1 LCATDR
7 VSDAYASNIT
17 VLNPRKPTV
26 PSAVKTWWHEQSEE
40 AGPVLRL
47 RRLAAIGREFVR
59 DSLPDRKRQRFG
71 DAGYDWDY
79 RVDTTSANL
88 GWRAR
93 LIGLLNSSY
102 QPIEAEIFREI
113 IHTLAIDFNQYTFID
128 IGSGK
133 GRALLLA
140 SEFPFRRIIG
150 IELLP
155 ELNRIA
161 EENIRRFAN
170 AQGRVL
176 PVETIC
182 GDATEFEFPNEPL
195 IIYFFHPLTEAG
207 FRKVLANL
215 QLSLKRE
222 PRPVQMLYANP
233 VFEMLLA
240 GIAEFKKVT
249 GTHQYAVYET
259 R

>member
-1 LCATDR
+1 
-7 VSDAYASNIT
+7 
-17 VLNPRKPTV
+17 LNPRKPTLV
-26 PSAVKTWWHEQSEE
+26 SAITTWWREQPED
-40 AGPVLRL
+40 AHAALRV

-79 RVDTTSANL
+79 RVDTTSANV

-113 IHTLAIDFNQYTFID
+113 LNSVAIDFSQYTFID

-140 SEFPFRRIIG
+140 SEFPFRRVVG

-155 ELNRIA
+155 ELNHVA
-161 EENIRRFAN
+161 QDNIRKFAN
-170 AQGRVL
+170 AQRRPL
-176 PVETIC
+176 LVEAMC
-182 GDATEFEFPNEPL
+182 GDAAEFEFPDEPL
-195 IIYFFHPLTEAG
+195 VIYFFHPLTEAG
-207 FRKVLANL
+207 FRKVLSNL
-215 QLSLKRE
+215 LSSLMRR
-222 PRPVQMLYANP
+222 PRPVQIVYANP

-240 GIAEFKKVT
+240 GTAEFKKVT
-249 GTHQYAVYET
+249 GTHQYVIYEAM
-259 R
+259 

>member
-1 LCATDR
+1 LK
-7 VSDAYASNIT
+7 
-17 VLNPRKPTV
+17 PRKPTLF
-26 PSAVKTWWHEQSEE
+26 SAITTWWHEQPEE
-40 AGPVLRL
+40 AGRGLRL

-79 RVDTTSANL
+79 RVDTTSANV

-113 IHTLAIDFNQYTFID
+113 ISAFTIAFAQYTFID

-140 SEFPFRRIIG
+140 SEFPFRRIVG

-155 ELNRIA
+155 ELHRIA
-161 EENIRRFAN
+161 EENIRKFAN
-170 AQGRVL
+170 AQGSTL
-176 PVETIC
+176 PLEAIC
-182 GDATEFEFPNEPL
+182 GDATEFEFPDEPL
-195 IIYFFHPLTEAG
+195 LIYFFHPLTEAG
-207 FRKVLANL
+207 FRKVLSNL
-215 QLSLKRE
+215 QLSLKRH
-222 PRPVQMLYANP
+222 PRPIQIVYANP

-240 GIAEFKKVT
+240 GTPEFTKVT
-249 GTHQYAVYET
+249 GTHQYAIYEAL
-259 R
+259 

>member
-1 LCATDR
+1 MDR
-7 VSDAYASNIT
+7 LSGLRFDHT
-17 VLNPRKPTV
+17 HLTPRKPTIL
-26 PSAVKTWWHEQSEE
+26 SAIKVWWREQPEE
-40 AGPVLRL
+40 AHAGVRL
-47 RRLAAIGREFVR
+47 RRLADVAREFVR

-79 RVDTTSANL
+79 RVDTTSANV

-113 IHTLAIDFNQYTFID
+113 LSSVASDFSQYTFID

-140 SEFPFRRIIG
+140 SEFPFQRIVG

-155 ELNRIA
+155 ELNQIA
-161 EENIRRFAN
+161 EENIRKFTKVH
-170 AQGRVL
+170 GRAL
-176 PVETIC
+176 PLETIC
-182 GDATEFEFPNEPL
+182 GDATEFEFPPEPL
-195 IIYFFHPLTEAG
+195 VIYFFHPLTEAG
-207 FRKVLANL
+207 FRKVLWNL
-215 QLSLKRE
+215 RSSLKQH
-222 PRPVQMLYANP
+222 PRPVMIVYANP

-240 GIAEFKKVT
+240 GTPELKKIT
-249 GTHQYAVYET
+249 GTYQYAIYET
-259 R
+259 P

>member
-1 LCATDR
+1 
-7 VSDAYASNIT
+7 
-17 VLNPRKPTV
+17 LNPRRPTV
-26 PSAVKTWWHEQSEE
+26 LSAIRIWWREQPEDAH
-40 AGPVLRL
+40 AGLRL

-59 DSLPDRKRQRFG
+59 DSLPDRQRQRFG

-79 RVDTTSANL
+79 RVDTTSANV

-102 QPIEAEIFREI
+102 QPIEAEIFRQI
-113 IHTLAIDFNQYTFID
+113 ISALAISFSQYTFID

-140 SEFPFRRIIG
+140 SEFPFRRIVG

-161 EENIRRFAN
+161 EENIRKFAN
-170 AQGRVL
+170 AQGRAL
-176 PVETIC
+176 ALEAIC
-182 GDATEFEFPNEPL
+182 GDATEFEFPDEPL
-195 IIYFFHPLTEAG
+195 VIYFFHPLTEAG
-207 FRKVLANL
+207 FRQVLSNL
-215 QLSLKRE
+215 KWSLKRR
-222 PRPVQMLYANP
+222 PRPVQIVYANP

-240 GIAEFKKVT
+240 GTPEFKKVT
-249 GTHQYAVYET
+249 GTPQYAIYEAT
-259 R
+259 

>member
-1 LCATDR
+1 
-7 VSDAYASNIT
+7 
-17 VLNPRKPTV
+17 LNSRKPTIF
-26 PSAVKTWWHEQSEE
+26 SAIRTWWREQPE
-40 AGPVLRL
+40 AARTGLRL
-47 RRLAAIGREFVR
+47 RRLAEIGREFAR

-79 RVDTTSANL
+79 RVDTTSANV

-113 IHTLAIDFNQYTFID
+113 LTSASIDFSPYTFID

-140 SEFPFRRIIG
+140 SEFSFRRVIG

-161 EENIRRFAN
+161 EENIRKFSDDR
-170 AQGRVL
+170 GLTL
-176 PVETIC
+176 PIETLC
-182 GDATEFEFPNEPL
+182 GDAADFEFPLGPL
-195 IIYFFHPLTEAG
+195 VIYFFHPLTEAG
-207 FRKVLANL
+207 FRKTLSNL
-215 QLSLKRE
+215 QASVKQH
-222 PRPVQMLYANP
+222 PRPVHILYANP

-240 GIAEFKKVT
+240 STREFKKVT
-249 GTHQYAVYET
+249 GTHLYAIYEAM
-259 R
+259 

>member
-1 LCATDR
+1 
-7 VSDAYASNIT
+7 
-17 VLNPRKPTV
+17 LNPRKPTLL
-26 PSAVKTWWHEQSEE
+26 SAIKTWWREQPEDAH
-40 AGPVLRL
+40 AGLRL

-79 RVDTTSANL
+79 RVDTTSANV

-113 IHTLAIDFNQYTFID
+113 INVLAIAFSQYTFID

-140 SEFPFRRIIG
+140 SEFPFRRIVG

-155 ELNRIA
+155 ELNQIA
-161 EENIRRFAN
+161 EENIRKFAN
-170 AQGRVL
+170 AQGRAL
-176 PVETIC
+176 PLEAIC
-182 GDATEFEFPNEPL
+182 GDATEFEFPDEPL
-195 IIYFFHPLTEAG
+195 VIYFFHPLTEAG
-207 FRKVLANL
+207 FRKVLSNL
-215 QLSLKRE
+215 QSSLRRH
-222 PRPVQMLYANP
+222 PRPVQIVYANP
-233 VFEMLLA
+233 LFEMLLA
-240 GIAEFKKVT
+240 GTPEFKKVT
-249 GTHQYAVYET
+249 GTHQYAIYEAM
-259 R
+259 

>member
-1 LCATDR
+1 M
-7 VSDAYASNIT
+7 
-17 VLNPRKPTV
+17 NPRKPTLL
-26 PSAVKTWWHEQSEE
+26 SAVATWWREQPEE
-40 AGPVLRL
+40 AYTGVRV

-59 DSLPDRKRQRFG
+59 DSFPDRKRQRFG

-79 RVDTTSANL
+79 RVDTTSANV

-113 IHTLAIDFNQYTFID
+113 LTSVAIDFSQYTFID

-140 SEFPFRRIIG
+140 SEFPFRRIVG

-155 ELNRIA
+155 ELNQIA
-161 EENIRRFAN
+161 EENIRKFTKVG
-170 AQGRVL
+170 GRAL
-176 PVETIC
+176 PLEAIR
-182 GDATEFEFPNEPL
+182 GDATEFEFPDQPL
-195 IIYFFHPLTEAG
+195 VVYFFHPLTEAG
-207 FRKVLANL
+207 FRNVLRNL
-215 QLSLKRE
+215 RSSLKQY
-222 PRPVQMLYANP
+222 PRPVRIIYANP

-240 GIAEFKKVT
+240 GTPELKKVT
-249 GTHQYAVYET
+249 GTHQYAIYET
-259 R
+259 L

>member
-1 LCATDR
+1 MTATLR
-7 VSDAYASNIT
+7 TNT
-17 VLNPRKPTV
+17 LLNSRKPTLF
-26 PSAVKTWWHEQSEE
+26 SAITTWWREQPEDARS
-40 AGPVLRL
+40 ALRL
-47 RRLAAIGREFVR
+47 RRLAEIGREFVR

-79 RVDTTSANL
+79 RVDTTSANV

-113 IHTLAIDFNQYTFID
+113 LTRVAIDFSQYTFID

-140 SEFPFRRIIG
+140 SELPFRRVVG

-155 ELNRIA
+155 ELNHVA
-161 EENIRRFAN
+161 QDNIRKFAN
-170 AQGRVL
+170 AQGRTL
-176 PVETIC
+176 LVEAMC
-182 GDATEFEFPNEPL
+182 GDAAEFEFPDEPL
-195 IIYFFHPLTEAG
+195 VIYFFHPLTEAG
-207 FRKVLANL
+207 FRKVLSNL
-215 QLSLKRE
+215 RSSLMRR
-222 PRPVQMLYANP
+222 PRPVQIVYANP

-240 GIAEFKKVT
+240 GTAEFKKVT
-249 GTHQYAVYET
+249 GTHQYVIYEAM
-259 R
+259 

>member
-1 LCATDR
+1 
-7 VSDAYASNIT
+7 
-17 VLNPRKPTV
+17 LNPRKPTV
-26 PSAVKTWWHEQSEE
+26 LSSVKTWWREQPEE
-40 AGPVLRL
+40 TGPVLRL
-47 RRLAAIGREFVR
+47 RRLAEIGREFVR

-79 RVDTTSANL
+79 RVDTTSANV

-113 IHTLAIDFNQYTFID
+113 INTLAIDFNQYTFID

-140 SEFPFRRIIG
+140 SEFRFRRIIG

-161 EENIRRFAN
+161 EENVRKFAN
-170 AQGRVL
+170 AQGHAL
-176 PVETIC
+176 PVETIS
-182 GDATEFEFPNEPL
+182 GDAAEFEFPNEPL
-195 IIYFFHPLTEAG
+195 VIYFFHPLTEAG
-207 FRKVLANL
+207 FRKTLSNL
-215 QLSLKRE
+215 QSSLKQH

-249 GTHQYAVYET
+249 GTQHYAVYEAM
-259 R
+259 